1 MRRYEETHP
10 WITFKVQLR
19 ELDPESWLLLGEAI
33 SKFDHMAG
41 VPLQPAV
48 ADELGRIFL
57 SKGAHATTQIEGN
70 TLSEEQVRKRV
81 DHELE
86 LPPSQQ
92 YLGQEIDNVV
102 TGYNR
107 IVDDVVEGH
116 SLKLTVDRITEFNK
130 IVLTDLTAPGDAPP
144 GRIRTT
150 SVVVGNHYRGA
161 PAEDC
166 EFLLDHL
173 CHWLDQLRSETVGT
187 PYERPVAVLSAIL
200 AHLYIAWIHPFED
213 GNGRTARL
221 VEYQLLLQAGAPTVA
236 AHVLADHYNKT
247 RSAYYKELRITSQGD
262 GPFLVTGLIK
272 YALQGLVDGLRQQ
285 IEEIQA
291 QQLGVT
297 WVNYVHEA
305 FHEKTT
311 PACARQRLLV
321 LELPTNK
328 WTTKAA
334 IRELTPGL
342 ALAYAGKGDKA
353 VTRDVNALVAM
364 DLVAKTKRGVVTL
377 VRPRVN
383 ALRAF
388 MPLVADPS

>member
-1 MRRYEETHP
+1 MRLYEETHP
-10 WITFKVQLR
+10 WISFRPRL
-19 ELDPESWLLLGEAI
+19 EDLDSASWLLLGEAL

-41 VPLQPAV
+41 VPLRPDV
-48 ADELGRIFL
+48 AAELSRIFL

-70 TLSEEQVRKRV
+70 TLSEQQVRRRV

-102 TGYNR
+102 NGYNR
-107 IVDDVVEGH
+107 IVDDVVERH

-130 IVLTDLTAPGDAPP
+130 IVLENLTEAGDAPP
-144 GRIRTT
+144 GKIRTT

-166 EFLLDHL
+166 EYLLDRL
-173 CHWLDQLRSETVGT
+173 CQWLDAMRNDTLGT
-187 PYERPVAVLSAIL
+187 PHERPVAVLSAIL

-247 RSAYYKELRITSQGD
+247 RSAYYRELRNTSQNE
-262 GPFLVTGLIK
+262 PYRVIGLIK

-291 QQLGVT
+291 QQLDVT

-311 PACARQRLLV
+311 PACARQRQLV
-321 LELPTNK
+321 LSLPVGV
-328 WTTKAA
+328 WTPKAS
-334 IRELTPGL
+334 IRELTPAL
-342 ALAYAGKGDKA
+342 AVAYAGRGEKA
-353 VTRDVNALVAM
+353 VTRDVNALETM
-364 DLVAKTKRGVVTL
+364 DLVLKTKRGVVTM
-377 VRPRVN
+377 VQPRVN

-388 MPLVADPS
+388 MPLVANPT